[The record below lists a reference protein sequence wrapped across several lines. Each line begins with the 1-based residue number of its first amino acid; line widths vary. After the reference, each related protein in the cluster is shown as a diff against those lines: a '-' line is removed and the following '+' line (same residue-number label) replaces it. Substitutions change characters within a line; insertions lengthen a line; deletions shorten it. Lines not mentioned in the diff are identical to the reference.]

1 MNVRVFFELLWKAA
15 EEWVNDRAP
24 RLGAALAFYM
34 TFALA
39 PLLFI
44 SIAVASMI
52 FGEQAA
58 RGQILDQVRD
68 FLGVQAGTALEAML
82 ANANREGASTLVKC
96 LGVGMLIVGAV
107 GLFAELQDAL
117 NTIWKVPPRTRSG
130 IYHFFRDR
138 LIAFFMVLICAFLL
152 LSTMLF
158 GAVLAGVREH
168 WGHARSWDHF
178 LVSTATFTVIT
189 VLFAMI
195 YRFLPDVKIAWRYV
209 WLGAFITAVLFNA
222 GRLLIGLYL
231 GQRSV
236 ASAYEAA
243 GTLAVLLMW
252 LYYAAQIF
260 LFGAEL
266 TKVYANHF
274 HARMLESEQPDEEEA
289 QVTPAAKS
297 PEVAK
302 AEEVPAA
309 APPDKA

>member
-1 MNVRVFFELLWKAA
+1 MNVRLFFTLLWEAA
-15 EEWVNDRAP
+15 SEWQQDRAP

-34 TFALA
+34 TFALT
-39 PLLFI
+39 PLLFV

-58 RGQILDQVRD
+58 RGQILHQVSD
-68 FLGVQAGTALEAML
+68 LIGEQPGKLLQSML
-82 ANANREGASTLVKC
+82 ANANQTGATLLVKS
-96 LGVGMLIVGAV
+96 LGIGMVLIGAI

-130 IYHFFRDR
+130 VYHFFRDR
-138 LIAFFMVLICAFLL
+138 LLAFCMVLICAFLL
-152 LSTMLF
+152 LSIMLF
-158 GAVLAGVREH
+158 GA
-168 WGHARSWDHF
+168 F
-178 LVSTATFTVIT
+178 LTAVKDYMGPAQAFNQVIVSLATFGMIT

-195 YRFLPDVKIAWRYV
+195 YRFLPDVKIAWKYV
-209 WLGAFITAVLFNA
+209 WLGAFVTAVLFSA
-222 GRLLIGLYL
+222 GKVLIGFYL
-231 GQRSV
+231 GQRAV

-274 HARMLESEQPDEEEA
+274 GGGHLAEDEQDEAPSQEP
-289 QVTPAAKS
+289 PAK
-297 PEVAK
+297 PTGEVRA
-302 AEEVPAA
+302 
-309 APPDKA
+309 D